1 MTPERIA
8 MGSELSPH
16 AIPILAHDAV
26 LVPGSTM
33 TLRLLPSVH
42 GALLREAGS
51 IGGRFG
57 VCVVAEEVMADVGVE
72 ARIDDFSTTP
82 DGALA
87 LRVRGRRRFRVSQPL
102 AMDGLVTAAVDW
114 CEPDPD
120 EPLRP
125 EHALLAVVLEGI
137 LAQAGADAT
146 AAQLDDCAWVGW
158 RLIEWLPLSV
168 EQRQALLQE
177 DDPFVRLD
185 RLLVLLS

>member
-1 MTPERIA
+1 MVT
-8 MGSELSPH
+8 ELSPH
-16 AIPILAHDAV
+16 ALPILPHDAV

-51 IGGRFG
+51 IEGRFG
-57 VCVVAEEVMADVGVE
+57 VCVVAEQVMAHVGVE
-72 ARIDDFSTTP
+72 ARIDDFSAAP

-87 LRVRGRRRFRVSQPL
+87 LRVRGRRRFRVRQPPNT
-102 AMDGLVTAAVDW
+102 AGLVTALVDW
-114 CEPDPD
+114 CEADPD

-125 EHALLAVVLEGI
+125 EHALLAVVLERI
-137 LAQAGADAT
+137 LAQAGEDAT
-146 AAQLDDCAWVGW
+146 AAQLDDSAWVGW
-158 RLIEWLPLSV
+158 RLVEWLPLSV

-185 RLLVLLS
+185 RLLLLLS